1 MLNTQEQAN
10 LETLLGEPEVSRVG
24 YEVYNHNG
32 DYLLTLSNRE
42 LDFVQSHRCTSDCR
56 RIGCESVEQQHK
68 QA

>member
-1 MLNTQEQAN
+1 MQSQEQAN
-10 LETLLGEPEVSRVG
+10 LETLMGEPEISRVG

-56 RIGCESVEQQHK
+56 RIGCEFVEQQK
-68 QA
+68 AKA